1 MKLHATKEI
10 VTALQE
16 EFGLV
21 QQVSWLARS
30 TVPKKKEK
38 SQEKNNSER
47 GGKKRSKQE
56 NTMSTRATS
65 AFFHTGVSLSMIF
78 LLTGNINALYNFL

>member
-1 MKLHATKEI
+1 MKLHVTKEI

-16 EFGLV
+16 VFGLV

-30 TVPKKKEK
+30 TVPKKGK